1 MLKHAAR
8 TSVSSE
14 KFTAADEA
22 EIRNLELQVST
33 DDLLNWEETA
43 RVAKAAGFRY
53 AVKFPTSLEVSEHA
67 VENCV
72 KLCAVLNCDTLVI
85 HAPMFSEFGSR
96 IAELAPELN
105 LAVEN
110 SRFSKVRFDQWASS
124 NDKLTLDIEHFWKF
138 TLNDAPQEELLEELS
153 LFLRQYGEK
162 LQQIHLSGYQPGH
175 PVHRPMYCNRDM
187 VFSVLSLLAETG
199 FDGFIVSEVSAEYLN
214 RRDLVMD
221 TLLIGS
227 WQDLKVVDV

>member
-8 TSVSSE
+8 TSASSE
-14 KFTAADEA
+14 EFAAANEA
-22 EIRNLELQVST
+22 EISNLELQVSS

-43 RVAKAAGFRY
+43 RAAKEAGFRY
-53 AVKFPTSLEVSEHA
+53 AVKFPTSLEVPEQA

-85 HAPMFSEFGSR
+85 HEPMFRKFGSR
-96 IAELAPELN
+96 IAELAPGLN

-110 SRFSKVRFDQWASS
+110 NRFNKVRFDEWAGS
-124 NDKLTLDIEHFWKF
+124 NDKLTLDVEHFWKF
-138 TLNDAPQEELLEELS
+138 TLNDAPLEVLLEELG
-153 LFLRQYGEK
+153 LFLQKYGEK
-162 LQQIHLSGYQPGH
+162 LQQVHLSGYQPGQ

-199 FDGFIVSEVSAEYLN
+199 FDGFIVSEVSEEYLN

-227 WQDLKVVDV
+227 WQDQKVVEV